1 MTLHEFNSLSNEA
14 ALDELLRCCGSRRW
28 AKQMVARR
36 PFSTQDQ
43 VFAAADEIWQSFAE
57 SDWREAFA
65 HHPKIGDVKSLQEKF
80 ASTARWASTEQ
91 GGVVTASEETLRSL
105 AERNQQYEMKFGYIF
120 IVCATGKSAE
130 EMLALLNSRMS
141 NLPDTEIH
149 VAASEQASITRLRLK
164 KLLSVES

>member
-1 MTLHEFNSLSNEA
+1 
-14 ALDELLRCCGSRRW
+14 
-28 AKQMVARR
+28 MVARR

-43 VFAAADEIWQSFAE
+43 MFAAADEIWQHLSE
-57 SDWREAFA
+57 SDRKEAFA
-65 HHPKIGDVKSLQEKF
+65 HHPKIGDLKNLREKF
-80 ASTARWASTEQ
+80 SSTARWASTEQ
-91 GGVVTASEETLRSL
+91 GSIVTASEETLRSL

-141 NLPDTEIH
+141 NFPDTEIL